1 MQKNRHSKNNSISF
15 QKLSLKTTEKFPVL
29 WEGGCH
35 IVYDTKDGNVL
46 KKPKWI
52 WRLLCN
58 FDVISEDVQIA
69 TKYLGDYIW
78 PTTVMRD
85 IKSPNGYTIV
95 QPILPTNIPLTLDI
109 LEKSPKLREQ
119 FDDFLNKN
127 EILYTETG
135 RAFDFFGLEWMIAS
149 LVAKE
154 EIKETENVIHIFQK
168 IFRQLVVK
176 VFIWKD
182 DIGEDISITNLLFI
196 EQDGIQTIR
205 VVDPTLTNERS
216 MKMEDKTFAYC
227 CNSLNRKYMKKFFKR
242 DILIQS
248 IK

>member
-1 MQKNRHSKNNSISF
+1 MLENSLNL
-15 QKLSLKTTEKFPVL
+15 Q
-29 WEGGCH
+29 
-35 IVYDTKDGNVL
+35 
-46 KKPKWI
+46 
-52 WRLLCN
+52 
-58 FDVISEDVQIA
+58 
-69 TKYLGDYIW
+69 
-78 PTTVMRD
+78 
-85 IKSPNGYTIV
+85 
-95 QPILPTNIPLTLDI
+95 
-109 LEKSPKLREQ
+109 EQ

-127 EILYTETG
+127 EILYAETG

-154 EIKETENVIHIFQK
+154 GVKGNENAVHVFQK

-176 VFIWKD
+176 VCIWKD